1 VNRARPAGDTGL
13 LVETDDPPATLAAAI
28 TRASIPGVTDVVP
41 GARTVLVV
49 TEPGGWDPGEL
60 GAVIDQLPISDLH
73 QGDATEVAI
82 LAVYDGPDLAEVARL
97 SGLSVGEVIEAHSRA
112 VYTVGW
118 LGFAPGFGYLTG
130 LDPRLAGIPRL
141 PTPRVSVPAGSIAIA
156 GGMSAVYP
164 SKSPGGWRLIGRTTT
179 RMWDPG
185 REPPALLAPGR
196 RVRFIPQPGR
206 SPQAATGGRGTEA
219 GAEQQAD
226 QMPADRGQPYLEV
239 VRPGPLATVQDLGR
253 HGYGAVGVPPAG
265 AADATSLAAANV
277 LAGNSPDAAGIE
289 LTLGRAEFRCAG
301 GCTIAV
307 TGAPAAVWLRTENG
321 SPASQQ
327 PFGAAIDVPDRALV
341 SIGPPT
347 AGLRSYLAVSG
358 GIATRAV
365 LGSRSADLHSGI
377 GGPLR
382 AGAILPIGRTGPARP
397 GRKESAAWPPGGV
410 ARGSAAGPPCE
421 QAGAERQRPAM
432 VPARGALT
440 QLRIV
445 LGPRTDWFTADAL
458 TALLGSSYAVEAAS
472 NRTGLRLDG
481 QALTRSRASELPSEG
496 VVTGSLQVPHDGKPI
511 LLLTDHP
518 TVGGYPVIGVLVS
531 ADVGLAAQLRPGDKI
546 TFSVASMAEAL
557 ASAADAAVGPLDVP
571 G

>member
-1 VNRARPAGDTGL
+1 VNRTRPAGDTGI
-13 LVETDDPPATLAAAI
+13 LVETGGPPASLAGAI
-28 TRASIPGVTDVVP
+28 TQAAIPGVIDVVP
-41 GARTVLVV
+41 GARTVLVI

-60 GAVIDQLPISDLH
+60 GAVIDQLPVGDVD
-73 QGDATEVAI
+73 QGDATEVQI

-97 SGLSVGEVIEAHSRA
+97 SGLSVGEIIEAHCGA

-164 SKSPGGWRLIGRTTT
+164 AQSPGGWRLIGRTTT

-196 RVRFIPQPGR
+196 RVRFIPQPAGLY
-206 SPQAATGGRGTEA
+206 QAAA
-219 GAEQQAD
+219 GAEQQAERT
-226 QMPADRGQPYLEV
+226 PAPRDQPYLEV

-265 AADATSLAAANV
+265 AADAASLTAANV

-289 LTLGRAEFRCAG
+289 LTLGRAEFRCSG

-307 TGAPAAVWLRTENG
+307 TGATATVSLRAADG
-321 SPASQQ
+321 GPASEQ
-327 PFGAAIDVPDRALV
+327 PFGAAIDVPDGALI

-347 AGLRSYLAVSG
+347 AGLRSYLAVGG
-358 GIATRAV
+358 GITTPAV

-382 AGAILPIGRTGPARP
+382 AGAILPIGGAGPARP
-397 GRKESAAWPPGGV
+397 GR
-410 ARGSAAGPPCE
+410 RGSAGGSPGGTGGP
-421 QAGAERQRPAM
+421 ERLRPAM
-432 VPARGALT
+432 VPAKGALT
-440 QLRIV
+440 RLRIV
-445 LGPRTDWFTADAL
+445 LGPRTDWFTAEAL
-458 TALLGSSYAVEAAS
+458 AALLDSSYTVGAAS

-481 QALTRSRASELPSEG
+481 QALTRSRESELPSEG

-511 LLLTDHP
+511 LLLNDHP

-546 TFSVASMAEAL
+546 TFSVVTTAEAL
-557 ASAADAAVGPLDVP
+557 ASAADSPVRRLDVP

>member
-1 VNRARPAGDTGL
+1 
-13 LVETDDPPATLAAAI
+13 
-28 TRASIPGVTDVVP
+28 
-41 GARTVLVV
+41 
-49 TEPGGWDPGEL
+49 
-60 GAVIDQLPISDLH
+60 
-73 QGDATEVAI
+73 
-82 LAVYDGPDLAEVARL
+82 
-97 SGLSVGEVIEAHSRA
+97 
-112 VYTVGW
+112 
-118 LGFAPGFGYLTG
+118 
-130 LDPRLAGIPRL
+130 
-141 PTPRVSVPAGSIAIA
+141 
-156 GGMSAVYP
+156 
-164 SKSPGGWRLIGRTTT
+164 
-179 RMWDPG
+179 MWDPG
-185 REPPALLAPGR
+185 RETPALLEPGR
-196 RVRFIPQPGR
+196 RVRFIPQPGG
-206 SPQAATGGRGTEA
+206 SPEAAARPGDKA
-219 GAEQQAD
+219 GAAPQAD
-226 QMPADRGQPYLEV
+226 QIPAARGLPYLEV

-307 TGAPAAVWLRTENG
+307 TGAPATISLRAENG

-327 PFGAAIDVPDRALV
+327 PFGAAIDVPDGALV

-347 AGLRSYLAVSG
+347 AGLRSYLAVGG
-358 GIATRAV
+358 GITTPAV

-382 AGAILPIGRTGPARP
+382 AGAILPIGRTEPTGQ
-397 GRKESAAWPPGGV
+397 GRQ
-410 ARGSAAGPPCE
+410 GSAAGPPGGAPHGSA
-421 QAGAERQRPAM
+421 AGPPGGTAGPERQRPAM
-432 VPARGALT
+432 VLARGALT
-440 QLRIV
+440 RLRIV
-445 LGPRTDWFTADAL
+445 LGPRTDWFTADAI
-458 TALLGSSYAVEAAS
+458 TALLGSSYTVGAAS

-481 QALTRSRASELPSEG
+481 QPLTRSRASELPSEG

-546 TFSVASMAEAL
+546 TFSVASIAEAL
-557 ASAADAAVGPLDVP
+557 ASAADSAVGCLDVP